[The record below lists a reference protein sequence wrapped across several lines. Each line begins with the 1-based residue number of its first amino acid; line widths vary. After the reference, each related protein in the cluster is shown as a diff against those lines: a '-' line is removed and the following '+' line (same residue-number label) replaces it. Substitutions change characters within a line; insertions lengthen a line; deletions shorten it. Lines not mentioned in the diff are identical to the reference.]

1 MSPFFVMG
9 VKSEHKTLVYHRF
22 SDNAITIAR
31 TSGLLKIYCC
41 FLIFHTLIFYYMD
54 SQSPNPDRYQTN
66 YTTDNVY
73 TRAGATLLSKI
84 SWGAIIAG
92 VVVSLVTMLIL
103 NLLGV
108 GIGLASI
115 NPVTE
120 SSPFSGVGTGAIIWW
135 VLSNLIAIFA
145 GGYTAAR
152 LSGVPI
158 PTIAT
163 FHGILSWCLY
173 TLVSFWLLTTAV
185 GSIVSG
191 VGSAVSQTL
200 SAAGSV
206 VSGGLGGS
214 SESNQSGQQGQ
225 SSSSLNLSQITSEV
239 KKILR
244 QTDDP
249 ALQPGAI
256 ENKAENVA
264 QNARQTLKE
273 GNNLSDQEIG
283 DLVQQV
289 LYKGGNLVDKIDKK
303 DVASV
308 IAARTDMSEE
318 AANNAADAAMRNLN
332 EAQQQLKQLQTEATQ
347 QAEEAAAK
355 AADVASSAAIW
366 SFVGL
371 LLGAIVAAV
380 SGRAGQPK
388 NDFVA
393 TEKEEVVH
401 S

>member
-1 MSPFFVMG
+1 
-9 VKSEHKTLVYHRF
+9 
-22 SDNAITIAR
+22 
-31 TSGLLKIYCC
+31 
-41 FLIFHTLIFYYMD
+41 MD
-54 SQSPNPDRYQTN
+54 SQSRNPNRYQTN
-66 YTTDNVY
+66 YATDNVY

-92 VVVSLVTMLIL
+92 VLVSLVTMLVL

-120 SSPFSGVGTGAIIWW
+120 QSPFSGVGTGAIIWW
-135 VLSNLIAIFA
+135 VLTNLIAIFA

-158 PTIAT
+158 PAIAT

-173 TLVSFWLLTTAV
+173 TLISFWLLTTTV
-185 GSIVSG
+185 GSIISG

-200 SAAGSV
+200 SSVGSV
-206 VSGGLGGS
+206 VSGGSGG
-214 SESNQSGQQGQ
+214 SNQSGQQGQ

-239 KKILR
+239 KQILR

-256 ENKAENVA
+256 ENRAENVA
-264 QNARQTLKE
+264 QNARQTLSE

-289 LYKGGNLVDKIDKK
+289 LYKGGNLVDNIDKK

-308 IAARTDMSEE
+308 IAARTNMSEE
-318 AANNAADAAMRNLN
+318 AANNAADAVVRNFN
-332 EAQQQLKQLQTEATQ
+332 EAQQQLQQFQAEAKQ
-347 QAEEAAAK
+347 QAEEAAAN
-355 AADVASSAAIW
+355 AADAASSAAIW

-371 LLGAIVAAV
+371 VLGAIVAAV

-388 NDFVA
+388 DDFVA